1 VKAHFCS
8 ASGPCTTP
16 RKQDLLHKLL
26 WAADGKGLQMP
37 AGNEK
42 ADFANIVLPY
52 LPDALTMATWLA
64 GNRADAEDI
73 VQEASLRAFRAIST
87 YGGGSA
93 RAWTLAI
100 VRNCAYAWLRNNRRA
115 EFVSFDE
122 LDEEQRA
129 RAELGG
135 DLSTSLAS
143 TPEAELISAADAESL
158 KAAIEDLPAQF
169 REVLVLRDIQGLD
182 YREIAQVT
190 SVPLGTVMSR
200 LARARRRLLMM
211 IDSQERG
218 ADAAPIRRL
227 GRDRP

>member
-1 VKAHFCS
+1 MA
-8 ASGPCTTP
+8 
-16 RKQDLLHKLL
+16 
-26 WAADGKGLQMP
+26 

-42 ADFANIVLPY
+42 ADFANVVLPY
-52 LPDALTMATWLA
+52 LPDALTMSTWLA

-73 VQEASLRAFRAIST
+73 VQEACLRAFGAIST

-93 RAWTLAI
+93 RAWTLTI

-115 EFVSFDE
+115 EFVSFDD
-122 LDEEQRA
+122 LDEEQHA
-129 RAELGG
+129 RAELGS
-135 DLSTSLAS
+135 DLSTSLTS

-158 KAAIEDLPAQF
+158 KAAIEGLPAQF

-190 SVPLGTVMSR
+190 SIPLGTVMSR

-218 ADAAPIRRL
+218 P
-227 GRDRP
+227 

>member
-1 VKAHFCS
+1 
-8 ASGPCTTP
+8 
-16 RKQDLLHKLL
+16 LHQLL
-26 WAADGKGLQMP
+26 WAADGKGLQMA

-52 LPDALTMATWLA
+52 LSDALTMATWLA

-73 VQEASLRAFRAIST
+73 VQEGCLRAFRAIST

-93 RAWTLAI
+93 RAWTLTI

-115 EFVSFDE
+115 EFVSFDD
-122 LDEEQRA
+122 LDEGQRA
-129 RAELGG
+129 RAELSGG

-158 KAAIEDLPAQF
+158 RTAIEGLPPQF

-182 YREIAQVT
+182 YREIAQVI

-211 IDSQERG
+211 IDSQEGG
-218 ADAAPIRRL
+218 ADAAPVGKL